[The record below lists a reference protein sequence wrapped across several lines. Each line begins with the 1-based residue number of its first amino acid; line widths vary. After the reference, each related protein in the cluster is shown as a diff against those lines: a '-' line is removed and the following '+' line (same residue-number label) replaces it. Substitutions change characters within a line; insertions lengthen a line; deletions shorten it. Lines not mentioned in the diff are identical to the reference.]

1 MVVVEVI
8 VVRVAR
14 RGRRKV
20 GGSVERGV
28 DGWWSA
34 LLMLRANIL
43 TTWGGGV
50 DCGQWFSKAAEGG
63 IGYLNINF
71 DAKPFRAR
79 CLLIL
84 GNAS

>member
-34 LLMLRANIL
+34 LLMLRANML
-43 TTWGGGV
+43 TMRRV
-50 DCGQWFSKAAEGG
+50 DCGQWFSKAASAE
-63 IGYLNINF
+63 
-71 DAKPFRAR
+71 
-79 CLLIL
+79 
-84 GNAS
+84 

>member
-43 TTWGGGV
+43 TTWGGGLIAV
-50 DCGQWFSKAAEGG
+50 NGSQRRR
-63 IGYLNINF
+63 
-71 DAKPFRAR
+71 RAGLDTLTSILMPS
-79 CLLIL
+79 LLGL
-84 GNAS
+84 DVS